1 MDLFIS
7 FLFIMQHTGNI
18 NNNFENM
25 NIRIDNIVLLDEA
38 GKRNLMDFSSSGI
51 DKIDYGAFMAAV

>member
-1 MDLFIS
+1 
-7 FLFIMQHTGNI
+7 MQHTGNI

-38 GKRNLMDFSSSGI
+38 GRRNLMDFNSSGI